1 MSALKFSVEL
11 WRHINMSHNR
21 GGDIG
26 TQKKRSTPP
35 GELWVRFAFPLP
47 AVLNLNPHSHF
58 GSVGKQKL

>member
-1 MSALKFSVEL
+1 
-11 WRHINMSHNR
+11 MSHNR